1 MREAILTA
9 CRSADVLLMAAAVSH
24 FKVAHPVA
32 QKMKKQGRKLILEL
46 VENADFPLELPDTFV
61 KVRFAA
67 RVIWRGLSRLTDI
80 ELGHEIGAMRY
91 AGN

>member
-1 MREAILTA
+1 
-9 CRSADVLLMAAAVSH
+9 MAAAVSH

-46 VENADFPLELPDTFV
+46 VENADFLLELPDTFV
-61 KVRFAA
+61 KVRLP
-67 RVIWRGLSRLTDI
+67 LSGLTDI
-80 ELGHEIGAMRY
+80 ELGHEIGATRY

>member
-24 FKVAHPVA
+24 FKIAHPAA

-46 VENADFPLELPDTFV
+46 VENADFLLELPDTFV
-61 KVRFAA
+61 KVRLPPASSGVVYHGSPISNSA
-67 RVIWRGLSRLTDI
+67 TRS
-80 ELGHEIGAMRY
+80 EQ
-91 AGN
+91 